1 MDDLPRATSPKRPQR
16 RRQRIDYGLL
26 PELVGYQLRRAQA
39 RVFAD
44 FMDVVRGQGVT
55 PGLFGVLVIID
66 ANPGLSQSA
75 LAQAIGIERST
86 MVAIIDRLQAE
97 GWVQRNVAAHDRRSY
112 ALELTAEGTAMLALL
127 IPKVRRHEQRIAQA
141 LSPEDVATLI
151 GILARIA
158 PD

>member
-1 MDDLPRATSPKRPQR
+1 
-16 RRQRIDYGLL
+16 
-26 PELVGYQLRRAQA
+26 
-39 RVFAD
+39 
-44 FMDVVRGQGVT
+44 MDVVRGQGVT

-127 IPKVRRHEQRIAQA
+127 IPKVRRHEQRIARA